1 MSAFA
6 LLASNIIL
14 LAVILALAWY
24 FNRRLRQLEHEGD
37 RVTALYIEQLQ
48 HQISVQQRD
57 LRHLAERFERQQ
69 KVSPVSEPAAVVP
82 ETSPYNQAIE
92 LIRQGA
98 SAADVSLRCGIS
110 RSEAEL
116 ILSLYRNNSTS

>member
-6 LLASNIIL
+6 LLASNAIL
-14 LAVILALAWY
+14 LGVICALGWY
-24 FNRRLRQLEHEGD
+24 FHRRLHKLEHTED
-37 RVTALYIEQLQ
+37 RVTELYLEQLQ

-57 LRHLAERFERQQ
+57 LLKLAERLEQAPP
-69 KVSPVSEPAAVVP
+69 KGEETSSA
-82 ETSPYNQAIE
+82 TSPYKQAIE
-92 LIRQGA
+92 LIRQGMG
-98 SAADVSLRCGIS
+98 AADVAVRCGIS

>member
-6 LLASNIIL
+6 LLASNAILFGVII
-14 LAVILALAWY
+14 AQAGY
-24 FNRRLRQLEHEGD
+24 FLHRLRKLEKEGD

-48 HQISVQQRD
+48 HQISVLQRD
-57 LRHLAERFERQQ
+57 LRQVADRVERQQ
-69 KVSPVSEPAAVVP
+69 NPVTGTVAGEP
-82 ETSPYNQAIE
+82 SPYNQAIE
-92 LIRQGA
+92 LIRQGL
-98 SAADVSLRCGIS
+98 SAQEVAARCGIS

>member
-6 LLASNIIL
+6 LFASNLITFGL
-14 LAVILALAWY
+14 ILALAWY
-24 FNRRLRQLEHEGD
+24 FHRRLRRLEQEGD
-37 RVTALYIEQLQ
+37 RVTAMYIEQLQ

-57 LRHLAERFERQQ
+57 LLHLAERIERQQ
-69 KVSPVSEPAAVVP
+69 VKPPADGAA
-82 ETSPYNQAIE
+82 TSPYKQAIT
-92 LIRQGA
+92 LIGQGM
-98 SAADVSLRCGIS
+98 SAADVALRCGIS

>member
-6 LLASNIIL
+6 LLASNAIL
-14 LAVILALAWY
+14 LGVIIAQGWY
-24 FNRRLRQLEHEGD
+24 FHRRLTKLEQSED
-37 RVTALYIEQLQ
+37 RVTELYIEQLQ

-57 LRHLAERFERQQ
+57 LLKLAERIEQRHAQ
-69 KVSPVSEPAAVVP
+69 VAAAEPTTAS
-82 ETSPYNQAIE
+82 SPYKQAIE
-92 LIRQGA
+92 LIRQGLG
-98 SAADVSLRCGIS
+98 AADVAERCGIS

>member
-6 LLASNIIL
+6 LLASNTIIFC
-14 LAVILALAWY
+14 VIVALAWY
-24 FNRRLRQLEHEGD
+24 FHRRLRKVETEED
-37 RVTALYIEQLQ
+37 RVTAMYIEQLQ

-57 LRHLAERFERQQ
+57 LLHLAEMVERQQ
-69 KVSPVSEPAAVVP
+69 HKPAPDVPAA
-82 ETSPYNQAIE
+82 SPYKQAIE
-92 LIRQGA
+92 LIRQGMG
-98 SAADVSLRCGIS
+98 AADVAQRCGIS

>member
-6 LLASNIIL
+6 LLASNAIL
-14 LAVILALAWY
+14 LGVILALGWY
-24 FNRRLRQLEHEGD
+24 FHRRLARLEHGGD
-37 RVTALYIEQLQ
+37 RVTELYIEQLQ

-57 LRHLAERFERQQ
+57 LRTLAERVEQSQSQPRNSE
-69 KVSPVSEPAAVVP
+69 VSSA
-82 ETSPYNQAIE
+82 TSPYKQAIE
-92 LIRQGA
+92 LIRQGMG
-98 SAADVSLRCGIS
+98 AADVASRCGIS

>member
-14 LAVILALAWY
+14 LGVIVALAWY
-24 FNRRLRQLEHEGD
+24 FHRRLRHIEEVGD

-48 HQISVQQRD
+48 RQISAQQRD
-57 LRHLAERFERQQ
+57 LLQLAQRVEKQ
-69 KVSPVSEPAAVVP
+69 VGAATALPDAVTV
-82 ETSPYNQAIE
+82 TSPYNQAIE
-92 LIRQGA
+92 LISLGMG
-98 SAADVSLRCGIS
+98 AADVAQRCGIS

>member
-1 MSAFA
+1 MSAFS

-14 LAVILALAWY
+14 FGVIIALAWY
-24 FNRRLRQLEHEGD
+24 FNRRLRKLEREGD

-48 HQISVQQRD
+48 HQISVLQRD
-57 LRHLAERFERQQ
+57 LLNVAERVDRPQSKSVVE
-69 KVSPVSEPAAVVP
+69 VSAP
-82 ETSPYNQAIE
+82 SPYNQAIE
-92 LIRQGA
+92 LIRQGM
-98 SAADVSLRCGIS
+98 STADVAVRCGIS